1 MNNKEPLHHL
11 EMVRMGDS
19 LVPFRIDG
27 FDLKGIGHYELV
39 PLRPGLAELALTLI
53 VYVPTGEDEPN
64 GNDNRNRPRQ
74 SSAQA
79 QDS

>member
-1 MNNKEPLHHL
+1 MKDEPLHHL

-53 VYVPTGEDEPN
+53 VYVPTEDDETN
-64 GNDNRNRPRQ
+64 GNHNDNRPGQ
-74 SSAQA
+74 SSGQA
-79 QDS
+79 KDD